1 MAKGKAKPKLTD
13 EEKLLLK
20 EQQALAAQEEKA
32 RRAELALK
40 FLKVDAFSLRW
51 SRSRLIG
58 ETGTRRGKYTH
69 QPEEDRHPVEND
81 PSRGFV
87 HQSPGFVYSC
97 VRLRQRPSTTS
108 CAHYHAEKANDI
120 KEEINILSQT
130 FERVLDRK
138 QAVVQSLM
146 QDLMEAEQQDYMA
159 SQSHVYSLDKLLL
172 FQQKRLEEVCAP
184 LSAELP
190 AHARV

>member
-1 MAKGKAKPKLTD
+1 L
-13 EEKLLLK
+13 
-20 EQQALAAQEEKA
+20 
-32 RRAELALK
+32 
-40 FLKVDAFSLRW
+40 
-51 SRSRLIG
+51 
-58 ETGTRRGKYTH
+58 
-69 QPEEDRHPVEND
+69 
-81 PSRGFV
+81 
-87 HQSPGFVYSC
+87 
-97 VRLRQRPSTTS
+97 

-184 LSAELP
+184 LFRRAARPCTCLAPLGVQRGAASAEG
-190 AHARV
+190 RVLV